1 MITEEQK
8 KRPASYWKMLTAL
21 LCLGWVVIWIY
32 RSMLTPIYPQV
43 MHTLDLHS
51 NQQIGIIASIYF
63 FAYVLLQVPAGMISD
78 KFDKRL
84 ILSFGFLVF
93 ALATFLM
100 SASQNLMVIY
110 IASALA
116 GLSGAFFYG
125 AAFSLSGQEIP
136 ANKRNVA
143 TAIINSGSSVGMVIG
158 LSGSSWLVLSQ
169 TLDWQ
174 VMLKGVALIM
184 LLTFALYYFLIR
196 RDSARPASAATE
208 SLPEEGHGQSSFFTL
223 KKFAVYF
230 ILFCSCYAYFL
241 VVSWLPNFLQ
251 TERHFSGS
259 SAGIIASLVGLA
271 SIPGALFFSMVADKF
286 RHFKY
291 RIMLMQL
298 VLAAVMLLIAVHAQD
313 AFIIMLGLIGY
324 GLLGKLA
331 LDPLLISTI
340 SELSN
345 KKKLATSLS
354 IYNFFGMT
362 ASFIAPWLT
371 GNIADRT
378 GSTLDAFNLASII
391 LAAGAVVLVAVF
403 IFTGNKQNRSQYE
416 YR

>member
-1 MITEEQK
+1 M
-8 KRPASYWKMLTAL
+8 RPASYWKLLTAL

-43 MHTLDLHS
+43 MQTLDLHS

-63 FAYVLLQVPAGMISD
+63 FAYVILQVPAGIISD

-100 SASQNLMVIY
+100 SASQNLMVVY
-110 IASALA
+110 IASAFA

-143 TAIINSGSSVGMVIG
+143 TAIINSGSSVGMVVG

-169 TLDWQ
+169 SLDWQ

-184 LLTFALYYFLIR
+184 LLTFVLYYFLIR
-196 RDSARPASAATE
+196 RDSARPESTATE
-208 SLPEEGHGQSSFFTL
+208 SQHEENPGQSSFFTL

-251 TERHFSGS
+251 TERQFSGS

-271 SIPGALFFSMVADKF
+271 SIPGALVFSIVADKF
-286 RHFKY
+286 RRFKY
-291 RIMLMQL
+291 RIMLVQL
-298 VLAAVMLLIAVHAQD
+298 VSAAVMLLVAVHAQD
-313 AFIIMLGLIGY
+313 AFIIMLGLTGY

-345 KKKLATSLS
+345 KKRLATSLS

-371 GNIADRT
+371 GNIADST

-403 IFTGNKQNRSQYE
+403 IFSGNKKNRSQYE

>member
-169 TLDWQ
+169 SLDWQ

>member
-1 MITEEQK
+1 MEEQK
-8 KRPASYWKMLTAL
+8 RRPSSYWKMLTAL

-43 MHTLDLHS
+43 MRTLDLHS
-51 NQQIGIIASIYF
+51 NQQIGSITSIYF
-63 FAYVLLQVPAGMISD
+63 FAYALLQVPAGIISD

-84 ILSFGFLVF
+84 ILSLGFLVF

-100 SASQNLMVIY
+100 SVSQNLIVIY

-158 LSGSSWLVLSQ
+158 LSGSSWLVLSKFV
-169 TLDWQ
+169 DWQ
-174 VMLKGVALIM
+174 VMFKGVALIM
-184 LLTFALYYFLIR
+184 LLTFVLYYFLIR
-196 RDSARPASAATE
+196 RDCARPASTGTE
-208 SLPEEGHGQSSFFTL
+208 LKQEEKTGQSSFFTI
-223 KKFAVYF
+223 KKFAIYF

-259 SAGIIASLVGLA
+259 SVGIVSSLVGLA
-271 SIPGALFFSMVADKF
+271 SIPGALIFSMVADKF
-286 RHFKY
+286 RHLKY

-298 VLAAVMLLIAVHAQD
+298 VLAAVMLLIAVHAHD
-313 AFIIMLGLIGY
+313 ELIIMLGLAGY

-391 LAAGAVVLVAVF
+391 LAAGAVVLAAVS
-403 IFTGNKQNRSQYE
+403 IFSGNKQNRSQYE

>member
-1 MITEEQK
+1 MNTEEQK
-8 KRPASYWKMLTAL
+8 KRPEYYWKMLTAL

-43 MHTLDLHS
+43 MRTLDLHS
-51 NQQIGIIASIYF
+51 NQQIGSIASIYF
-63 FAYVLLQVPAGMISD
+63 FAYALLQVPAGIISD

-84 ILSFGFLVF
+84 ILSLGFLVF

-100 SASQNLMVIY
+100 SISQNLMVMY
-110 IASALA
+110 VASALA

-136 ANKRNVA
+136 ANKRNIA

-169 TLDWQ
+169 LVDWQ
-174 VMLKGVALIM
+174 VMFKGVALIM
-184 LLTFALYYFLIR
+184 LLTFALYYFLIH
-196 RDSARPASAATE
+196 RDIARPALTE
-208 SLPEEGHGQSSFFTL
+208 TELQHEENTGRTSFFTL
-223 KKFAVYF
+223 KKFAIYF

-259 SAGIIASLVGLA
+259 NVGIVSSLVGLA
-271 SIPGALFFSMVADKF
+271 SIPGALIFSMVADKF
-286 RHFKY
+286 RNYKY

-298 VLAAVMLLIAVHAQD
+298 VLAAVMLLIAVHARD
-313 AFIIMLGLIGY
+313 DLIIMLGLVGY

-378 GSTLDAFNLASII
+378 GSTLDAFNLACII
-391 LAAGAVVLVAVF
+391 LAAGAVVLVAVY
-403 IFTGNKQNRSQYE
+403 ILSGNKKNRS
-416 YR
+416 

>member
-1 MITEEQK
+1 MKKEENTQ
-8 KRPASYWKMLTAL
+8 RASSYWKRLTAL

-43 MHTLDLHS
+43 MQTLDLHS

-100 SASQNLMVIY
+100 SASQSLVVIY

-125 AAFSLSGQEIP
+125 AAFSLSGQDIP

-169 TLDWQ
+169 SVDWQ
-174 VMLKGVALIM
+174 LMLKGVALIM
-184 LLTFALYYFLIR
+184 VLTFALYYLFIR
-196 RDSARPASAATE
+196 RDNAASTQSAPQNILTE
-208 SLPEEGHGQSSFFTL
+208 GSSENSYFTV
-223 KKFAVYF
+223 KKLAVYF
-230 ILFCSCYAYFL
+230 VLFCSCYAYFL

-259 SAGIIASLVGLA
+259 SAGMVASLVGLA
-271 SIPGALFFSMVADKF
+271 SIPGALIFSMVADKY
-286 RHFKY
+286 RHYKY
-291 RIMLMQL
+291 RIMLLQL
-298 VLAAVMLLIAVHAQD
+298 VLAAVMLLISAHAQD
-313 AFIIMLGLIGY
+313 AFVIMLGLVGY

-340 SELSN
+340 SDLSN

-354 IYNFFGMT
+354 IYNFFGMS

-378 GSTLDAFNLASII
+378 GSTLDAFNLAGII
-391 LAAGAVVLVAVF
+391 LATGAVVLVVVF
-403 IFTGNKQNRSQYE
+403 IFTSHKQNRSQYE

>member
-1 MITEEQK
+1 MNTEENNQ
-8 KRPASYWKMLTAL
+8 RPASYWKRLTAL
-21 LCLGWVVIWIY
+21 LCLGWVAIWIY

-93 ALATFLM
+93 ALATYLM
-100 SASQNLMVIY
+100 SSTHDLTVIY

-125 AAFSLSGQEIP
+125 AAFSLSGQDIP
-136 ANKRNVA
+136 GNKRNVA
-143 TAIINSGSSVGMVIG
+143 NAIINSGSSVGMVIG
-158 LSGSSWLVLSQ
+158 VSGSSWLVLSQ
-169 TLDWQ
+169 GVDWQ
-174 VMLKGVALIM
+174 IMVKGVALMM
-184 LLTFALYYFLIR
+184 LLTFALYLFFIRSNTGSKQQAAPVADEQDTSQNSYF
-196 RDSARPASAATE
+196 T
-208 SLPEEGHGQSSFFTL
+208 G

-251 TERHFSGS
+251 TERNFSGS
-259 SAGIIASLVGLA
+259 SAGMIASLVGLA
-271 SIPGALFFSMVADKF
+271 SIPGALIFSMVADKY
-286 RHFKY
+286 RHYKF
-291 RIMLMQL
+291 RIMLLQL
-298 VLAAVMLLIAVHAQD
+298 VLAAVMLLVAAHARD
-313 AFIIMLGLIGY
+313 SLVIMLGLTGY

-340 SELSN
+340 SDLSN

-403 IFTGNKQNRSQYE
+403 FIAANKQNRSQYE

>member
-43 MHTLDLHS
+43 MQTLDLHS

-100 SASQNLMVIY
+100 SSSQNLMVIY

-169 TLDWQ
+169 SLDWQ

-196 RDSARPASAATE
+196 RDSARPASTATE
-208 SLPEEGHGQSSFFTL
+208 SLHEEDHGQSSFFTL

-271 SIPGALFFSMVADKF
+271 SIPGALIFSMVADKF

-298 VLAAVMLLIAVHAQD
+298 VLAAVMLLIAVHALD

>member
-1 MITEEQK
+1 M
-8 KRPASYWKMLTAL
+8 RPASYWKLLTAL

-43 MHTLDLHS
+43 MQTLDLHS

-63 FAYVLLQVPAGMISD
+63 FAYVILQVPAGIISD

-100 SASQNLMVIY
+100 SASQNLMVVY
-110 IASALA
+110 IASAFA

-143 TAIINSGSSVGMVIG
+143 TAIINSGSSVGMVVG

-169 TLDWQ
+169 SLDWQ

-184 LLTFALYYFLIR
+184 LLTFVLYYFLIR
-196 RDSARPASAATE
+196 RDSARPESTATE
-208 SLPEEGHGQSSFFTL
+208 SQHEENPGQSSFFTL

-251 TERHFSGS
+251 TERQFSGS

-271 SIPGALFFSMVADKF
+271 SIPGALVFSIVADKF
-286 RHFKY
+286 RRFKY
-291 RIMLMQL
+291 RIMLVQL
-298 VLAAVMLLIAVHAQD
+298 VSAAVMLLVAVHAQD
-313 AFIIMLGLIGY
+313 AFIIMLGLTGY

-345 KKKLATSLS
+345 KKRLATSLS

-371 GNIADRT
+371 GNIADST

-403 IFTGNKQNRSQYE
+403 IFSGNQKNRSQYE